1 MRYLFLLLLIAQ
13 CNTYRPTIDTA
24 GRSGTFQE
32 AKAEQI
38 TNDMQHCKQL
48 ADDNAGLFSNFGHMW
63 KNNTG
68 ETKFESIYKKCMN
81 NRGHSVVY

>member
-1 MRYLFLLLLIAQ
+1 MKYLFLLLFIAQ
-13 CNTYRPTIDTA
+13 CNTYRPVVDSA
-24 GRSGTFQE
+24 GRSGTFNE
-32 AKAEQI
+32 TKSVEI
-38 TNDMQHCKQL
+38 TNDIQHCKQL
-48 ADDNAGLFSNFGHMW
+48 ADENSGLISNFGHMW